1 MVRKTLMF
9 FGCLDVDEESGEE
22 DDDVL
27 LVVDVEVG
35 TTVT

>member
-1 MVRKTLMF
+1 MVRKTSMF
-9 FGCLDVDEESGEE
+9 SGLLDVDEESGEE